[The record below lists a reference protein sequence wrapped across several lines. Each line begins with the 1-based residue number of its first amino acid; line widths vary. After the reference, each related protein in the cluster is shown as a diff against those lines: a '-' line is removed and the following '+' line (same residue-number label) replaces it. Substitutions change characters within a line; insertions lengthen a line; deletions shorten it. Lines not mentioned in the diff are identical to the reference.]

1 MNIAKLMLDFVLS
14 DTGQIAFAK
23 FGARPMRAVLGD
35 LTLPD
40 EAKANWLPDSMY
52 ANVKNDVDWSRVNLQ
67 QIAEIWQD
75 HVVGG

>member
-1 MNIAKLMLDFVLS
+1 
-14 DTGQIAFAK
+14 
-23 FGARPMRAVLGD
+23 MRAVLGD
-35 LTLPD
+35 LTRPD